1 MKLLS
6 SIIEIITSPFS
17 VALRNSGNG
26 KNYLITFAKV
36 GFVLLVSALI
46 VTALVLYYYRE
57 IIFNH

>member
-6 SIIEIITSPFS
+6 SIIETITSPFS

-26 KNYLITFAKV
+26 KNYLISFAKV